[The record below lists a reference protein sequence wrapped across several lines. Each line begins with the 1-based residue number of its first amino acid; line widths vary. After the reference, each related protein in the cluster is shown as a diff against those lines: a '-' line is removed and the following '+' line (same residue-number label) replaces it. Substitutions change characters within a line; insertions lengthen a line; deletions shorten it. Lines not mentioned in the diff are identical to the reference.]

1 MGPPMKARGSSTAW
15 RRGSAWLALAM
26 LPLLSGCL
34 GAVALPLI
42 AGGTLS
48 VATRHR
54 VRAATPV
61 PAKAKPP
68 ALATA
73 PAKEA
78 QNAAQ
83 ASNVT
88 LTDLKALPAP
98 GAAGPASDDPWQRF
112 FAYALSQVPA
122 KSGKASRLSSALLAP
137 NPSLDLP
144 QRRACP
150 AQFAAVVIDLDD
162 GATAFAPEHLI
173 PAAPAI
179 AQGLAQLRQAGVVI
193 LWISQLPASRASDV
207 AAALRSAGLD
217 PQGQDQLLL
226 ARSPDDRKQ
235 LLRENA
241 NEDVCIVAIA
251 GDKRGDFDELFDYLR
266 NPGSAAALYPMM
278 GSGWF
283 LVPPLDGSAPSEK

>member
-1 MGPPMKARGSSTAW
+1 MAPSMKVRGSSRAGR
-15 RRGSAWLALAM
+15 RRGAWLALAV

-34 GAVALPLI
+34 AAVAIPLV

-48 VATRHR
+48 QVTRHR

-61 PAKAKPP
+61 PGKAKPSARP
-68 ALATA
+68 
-73 PAKEA
+73 KEA
-78 QNAAQ
+78 PSAAQ

-88 LTDLKALPAP
+88 LTDLKELPAP
-98 GAAGPASDDPWQRF
+98 GAASAPDDPWQRF
-112 FAYALSQVPA
+112 FAYALDQVPA
-122 KSGKASRLSSALLAP
+122 KDGKESHLQSALLAP

-144 QRRACP
+144 QRRDCP
-150 AQFAAVVIDLDD
+150 AQFPAVVIDLDD
-162 GATAFAPEHLI
+162 GATALAPERL
-173 PAAPAI
+173 PAAPAAV
-179 AQGLAQLRQAGVVI
+179 AQGLARLRQGGVVI
-193 LWISQLPASRASDV
+193 LWISQLPASRAAEV
-207 AAALRSAGLD
+207 AAALRTSGLD

-226 ARSPDDRKQ
+226 ARSADDRKQ

-241 NEDVCIVAIA
+241 NDDVCVVAIA

-283 LVPPLDGSAPSEK
+283 LVPPLDGSAATEK